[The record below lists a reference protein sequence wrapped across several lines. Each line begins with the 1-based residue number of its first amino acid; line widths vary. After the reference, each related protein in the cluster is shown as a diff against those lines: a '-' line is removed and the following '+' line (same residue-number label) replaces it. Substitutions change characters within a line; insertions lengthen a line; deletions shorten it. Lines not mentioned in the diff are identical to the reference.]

1 MPFLFNI
8 SQFFCIFYIMIAYY
22 EPKERMP
29 LVLKGYSIKDHHYD
43 HYDNYD
49 AINVDRAVDIPIDY
63 DGVIGVPITIL
74 NYLWEDGLI
83 HCVYTNETMPK
94 MKKAT
99 PKSDFY
105 IECLE
110 KNLIFLSGNQFEIVG
125 QLNVGCFMDENG
137 WQGSKGKHMLMVN
150 GKDVYKRILIR
161 KCV

>member
-1 MPFLFNI
+1 
-8 SQFFCIFYIMIAYY
+8 MIADY
-22 EPKERMP
+22 EPRERMP

-49 AINVDRAVDIPIDY
+49 AINVDKCTDIPIDY

-74 NYLWEDGLI
+74 NYLWEDGKI

-105 IECLE
+105 LDNVK
-110 KNLIFLSGNQFEIVG
+110 KNLIFLSGTQFEILG
-125 QLNVGCFMDENG
+125 ITENADYLHSIYIDG
-137 WQGSKGKHMLMVN
+137 FEKYDRGYIN
-150 GKDVYKRILIR
+150 GKRMYSRILI
-161 KCV
+161 KKLS